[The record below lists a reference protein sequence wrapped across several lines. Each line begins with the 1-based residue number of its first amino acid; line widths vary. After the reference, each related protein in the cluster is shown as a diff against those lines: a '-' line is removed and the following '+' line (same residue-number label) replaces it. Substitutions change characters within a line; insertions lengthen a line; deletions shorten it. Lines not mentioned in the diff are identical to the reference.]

1 MMEIE
6 LKARVR
12 DPEAVEAKVRS
23 FARFVRSFDKSD
35 GYWHGPEWR
44 FSRGTKGFR
53 LRMDDGKAVVTFK
66 QKRNDGGIEVN
77 RETEFE
83 VSDAAAFT
91 ALVERIGCEPF
102 YRKRKRGNA
111 YEHDDCTIEM
121 VRVDGVGDFIEIEN
135 LLERDDPEAI
145 ALAQGTIRTIL
156 AMAGVPDGE
165 IEGRSY
171 SELVLGAAA
180 KPGAPDG
187 STSSI

>member
-12 DPEAVEAKVRS
+12 DPEAVEASVRS

-53 LRMDDGKAVVTFK
+53 LRMDGGKAVVTFK

-102 YRKRKRGNA
+102 YRKRKRGKA
-111 YEHDDCTIEM
+111 YEHDGCTIEL
-121 VRVDGVGDFIEIEN
+121 VSVDGLGDFIEIER
-135 LLERDDPEAI
+135 LLERDDPADV

-156 AMAGVPDGE
+156 GMAGVPDGE

-180 KPGAPDG
+180 RPAAPDD